1 MAMKVMKPAKAA
13 APPKGKKAE
22 KAAAPPKA
30 KKARKAKKLSIDLEY
45 VRNLLAHARLIEG
58 LAILGPEHFSDWS
71 E

>member
-1 MAMKVMKPAKAA
+1 MAMKVMKPA
-13 APPKGKKAE
+13 